1 MVILNTN
8 SVRLCREG
16 SRCCP
21 IVEKVN
27 ENEFTISDDYNGKV
41 RLTKDEVQ
49 MLKSAIEHLDKN
61 V

>member
-1 MVILNTN
+1 MVILNQN
-8 SVRLCREG
+8 SVRLCRAG
-16 SRCCP
+16 SCCP

-27 ENEFTISDDYNGKV
+27 ENEFTISDDYKGKV

-49 MLKSAIEHLDKN
+49 MLKDALEHLDKN

>member
-1 MVILNTN
+1 MVILNQN
-8 SVRLCREG
+8 SVRLCRAG
-16 SRCCP
+16 SCCP

-27 ENEFTISDDYNGKV
+27 ENEFTISDDYKGKV

-49 MLKSAIEHLDKN
+49 MLKDALDHLDKS

>member
-1 MVILNTN
+1 M
-8 SVRLCREG
+8 
-16 SRCCP
+16 
-21 IVEKVN
+21 EKVN

-49 MLKSAIEHLDKN
+49 MLKDALEHLDKS

>member
-1 MVILNTN
+1 MVILNQN
-8 SVRLCREG
+8 SVRLCRAG
-16 SRCCP
+16 SCCP

-27 ENEFTISDDYNGKV
+27 ENEFTISDDYKGKV

-49 MLKSAIEHLDKN
+49 MLKDALEHLDKS

>member
-1 MVILNTN
+1 MVILNQN
-8 SVRLCREG
+8 SVRLCRAG
-16 SRCCP
+16 SCCP

-41 RLTKDEVQ
+41 RLTKDEFQ
-49 MLKSAIEHLDKN
+49 MLKDALEHLDKN

>member
-1 MVILNTN
+1 MVILNENT
-8 SVRLCREG
+8 VRLCRTG
-16 SRCCP
+16 SCCP

>member
-1 MVILNTN
+1 MVILNQN
-8 SVRLCREG
+8 SVRLCRAG
-16 SRCCP
+16 SCCP

-49 MLKSAIEHLDKN
+49 MLKDALEHLDKS

>member
-1 MVILNTN
+1 MSIF
-8 SVRLCREG
+8 S
-16 SRCCP
+16 CCP

-49 MLKSAIEHLDKN
+49 MLKEAFEHLDKKI
-61 V
+61 

>member
-1 MVILNTN
+1 MVILNQN
-8 SVRLCREG
+8 SVRLCRTG
-16 SRCCP
+16 SCCP

-27 ENEFTISDDYNGKV
+27 ENEFTISDDYSGKV

-49 MLKSAIEHLDKN
+49 MLKDALEHLDKN

>member
-1 MVILNTN
+1 MVILNQN
-8 SVRLCREG
+8 SVRLCRAG
-16 SRCCP
+16 SCCP

-49 MLKSAIEHLDKN
+49 MLKDALEHLNKN

>member
-1 MVILNTN
+1 MVILNQN
-8 SVRLCREG
+8 SVRLCRAG
-16 SRCCP
+16 SCCP

-49 MLKSAIEHLDKN
+49 MLKDALDHLDKN